1 MSVDRFAIDPAKVRE
16 VVNREGDGA
25 SRSAA
30 PQTIEAP
37 LRTPSYDVTV
47 KEKPGQASETVI
59 NHTGPGSGIT
69 SGVGRST
76 DVQGFV
82 SPTGN
87 KVVIDNTFG
96 ADTITMHHH
105 SGATV
110 LIDADGSIHII
121 STGKKGFGL
130 ISPKGDGTI
139 SARGHLILKGDGKI
153 TLETEGDLDINV
165 GGSLGIYVAGDMA
178 TYVEGSIEEFTDGR
192 KTTEIV
198 KEHVTM
204 VGGDSSTTVAGNM
217 RTQVSGKKRIDVAK
231 TLTASADEDV
241 AVNSQKTMAFKSL
254 EAFTIDSK
262 ETVAVKSTDA
272 MSFDTED
279 TFTAKATGAASIET
293 KDNFDAKSEG
303 AFKLSSKD
311 TLDVHASSSI
321 DIRGSKTDLQA
332 GAPSPADPNDPDEA
346 AEAPKA
352 EYPTP
357 EMILDN
363 MTTVREAPD
372 FPRNAKRMSNDAFS
386 VYKNDGETPN
396 PKAEAASAGNKGA
409 GAKLDTQAD
418 STGPNTPP
426 AANSYDIPPGVTSN
440 GKSEKNPLPT
450 PTSIYNSNE
459 KISRHVTVGMIMGI
473 RACPAAQ
480 QKQVLEEAMNTAW
493 NIIDPLVE
501 KFGGQFRI
509 GSWWR
514 SNSGNH
520 VTGGAVDISGN
531 PHGNHRL
538 TSEIAAYVRD
548 NLPYKQ
554 LFLEKNDS
562 NSIHIHVWAAPPGS
576 GASGNVLTCSDPQC
590 RGKVSGL
597 QPSFAMAA
605 LQGRSST
612 V

>member
-1 MSVDRFAIDPAKVRE
+1 MSLDKFTNDASLVRK
-16 VVNREGDGA
+16 VVNREGDGV

-37 LRTPSYDVTV
+37 LRTPPYNVTV
-47 KEKPGQASETVI
+47 NEKPGQASETVI

-69 SGVGRST
+69 SGVGKST

-96 ADTITMHHH
+96 ADTITLHHH

-130 ISPKGDGTI
+130 VAPKGDGTVY
-139 SARGHLILKGDGKI
+139 SRGHLILKGDGKI
-153 TLETEGDLDINV
+153 TLETEGDLDLNV
-165 GGSLGIYVAGDMA
+165 GGSLGIYVAGDMS

-198 KEHVTM
+198 KEHTTI

-217 RTQVSGKKRIDVAK
+217 RTQVSGNKKIDVAK
-231 TLTASADEDV
+231 KLTASVDEDV
-241 AVNSQKTMAFKSL
+241 AVNSQKTVALKSK
-254 EAFTIDSK
+254 EAFSIDSK
-262 ETVAVKSTDA
+262 
-272 MSFDTED
+272 DTY
-279 TFTAKATGAASIET
+279 T
-293 KDNFDAKSEG
+293 AKSEG
-303 AFKLSSKD
+303 AVSIESKGAMDLKSQGALKLSSKA
-311 TLDVHASSSI
+311 TFTTHASGAV
-321 DIRGSKTDLQA
+321 DIRGSRTDMQA
-332 GAPSPADPNDPDEA
+332 GGASPSDPGDPADA
-346 AEAPKA
+346 AKA

-363 MTTVREAPD
+363 MTSVREAPD
-372 FPRNAKRMSNDAFS
+372 FPKNAKRMSNDSFS

-409 GAKLDTQAD
+409 GAKLDSQPD
-418 STGPNTPP
+418 STGPITP
-426 AANSYDIPPGVTSN
+426 ASASNYDIPPGVTSN
-440 GKSEKNPLPT
+440 GKSEKNPLPVPSSVLNT
-450 PTSIYNSNE
+450 NQ
-459 KISRHVTVGMIMGI
+459 KISRHVTVGMIKNI
-473 RACPAAQ
+473 RACPPGQ

-493 NIIDPLVE
+493 NILDPLIE
-501 KFGGQFRI
+501 KYGGQFRI

-514 SNSGNH
+514 SNSSNH

-538 TSEIAAYVRD
+538 TSEIAAFIRD

-562 NSIHIHVWAAPPGS
+562 NSIHVHVWAASPGS

-590 RGKVSGL
+590 RGKVAGL
-597 QPSFAMAA
+597 QPSFATAA
-605 LQGRSST
+605 LKGRSG
-612 V
+612 VA

>member
-1 MSVDRFAIDPAKVRE
+1 MAVDRFSIDPSLIRR

-37 LRTPSYDVTV
+37 LRTPEYSVTV
-47 KEKPGQASETVI
+47 NEKPGQASETVI
-59 NHTGPGSGIT
+59 NHVGPGAGIT
-69 SGVGRST
+69 SGVGKST

-96 ADTITMHHH
+96 ADTITLHHH

-130 ISPKGDGTI
+130 VAPKGDGTVY
-139 SARGHLILKGDGKI
+139 SKGHLILKGDGKI
-153 TLETEGDLDINV
+153 TLETDGDLDLNV
-165 GGSLGIYVAGDMA
+165 GGSLGIYVAGDMS

-204 VGGDSSTTVAGNM
+204 VGGDKTTTVAGNM

-231 TLTASADEDV
+231 TFTASADEDV
-241 AVNSQKTMAFKSL
+241 AINSQKTMALKSK
-254 EAFTIDSK
+254 EAFTADTQ
-262 ETVAVKSTDA
+262 ETFTVRATDA
-272 MSFDTED
+272 MALNTQDAFTLKATGATNIEANDDLNLKAAGGMKLSSQD
-279 TFTAKATGAASIET
+279 TFTA
-293 KDNFDAKSEG
+293 
-303 AFKLSSKD
+303 
-311 TLDVHASSSI
+311 HASGAV
-321 DIRGSKTDLQA
+321 DIRGSKTDMQA
-332 GAPSPADPNDPDEA
+332 GGASPDDPGDADDAE
-346 AEAPKA
+346 EAPKA

-357 EMILDN
+357 EMIIDN

-372 FPRNAKRMSNDAFS
+372 FPKNAKRMSNDSFS

-396 PKAEAASAGNKGA
+396 KKAEAASAGNKGA
-409 GAKLDTQAD
+409 GAKIETQPD

-426 AANSYDIPPGVTSN
+426 AASSYDIPPGVTSN
-440 GKSEKNPLPT
+440 GKSEKNPLPVPSSVLNT
-450 PTSIYNSNE
+450 NQ
-459 KISRHVTVGMIMGI
+459 KISRHVTVGMIMNI
-473 RACPAAQ
+473 RACPAGQ

-493 NIIDPLVE
+493 NILDPLIE
-501 KFGGQFRI
+501 KYGGQFRI

-514 SNSGNH
+514 SNSSNH

-531 PHGNHRL
+531 PRGNHRL
-538 TSEIAAYVRD
+538 TSEIAAYIRD

-562 NSIHIHVWAAPPGS
+562 NSIHVHVWAAPPGS

-590 RGKVSGL
+590 RGKVAGL

-605 LQGRSST
+605 LQGRSGT
-612 V
+612 A

>member
-1 MSVDRFAIDPAKVRE
+1 MAVDRFTNDPSLVRR
-16 VVNREGDGA
+16 VVNREGDGV
-25 SRSAA
+25 SRSSA

-37 LRTPSYDVTV
+37 LRTPDYSVTV
-47 KEKPGQASETVI
+47 NEKPGQASETVI
-59 NHTGPGSGIT
+59 NHVGPGAGIT
-69 SGVGRST
+69 SGVGKST

-130 ISPKGDGTI
+130 VSPKGDGTVY
-139 SARGHLILKGDGKI
+139 ARGHLILKGDGKI
-153 TLETEGDLDINV
+153 TLETDGDLDLNV
-165 GGSLGIYVAGDMA
+165 GGSLGIYVAGDMS

-198 KEHVTM
+198 NEHVTI

-231 TLTASADEDV
+231 TFTASADEDV
-241 AVNSQKTMAFKSL
+241 AVNSQKTMALKSK
-254 EAFTIDSK
+254 EDFSVDSK
-262 ETVAVKSTDA
+262 KKVAVKSTEA
-272 MSFDTED
+272 MSLDSKD
-279 TFTAKATGAASIET
+279 TFTAKAQGATSIES
-293 KDNFDAKSEG
+293 KG
-303 AFKLSSKD
+303 AIDLKAQGRLKHSSKA
-311 TLDVHASSSI
+311 TLDIHATGGV
-321 DIRGSKTDLQA
+321 DIRGSRTDMQA
-332 GAPSPADPNDPDEA
+332 GGASPEDPNDPDDA
-346 AEAPKA
+346 AEAAKA

-357 EMILDN
+357 EMVIDN

-372 FPRNAKRMSNDAFS
+372 FPKNAKRMSNDSFS

-409 GAKLDTQAD
+409 GAKLDTQSD
-418 STGPNTPP
+418 STGPITPP
-426 AANSYDIPPGVTSN
+426 AASSYDIPPGVTSN
-440 GKSEKNPLPT
+440 GKSEKNPLPIPSSVLNT
-450 PTSIYNSNE
+450 NQ
-459 KISRHVTVGMIMGI
+459 KISRHVTIGMVKNL
-473 RACPAAQ
+473 RACPPGQ

-493 NIIDPLVE
+493 NILDPLIE
-501 KFGGQFRI
+501 KYGGQFRI

-514 SNSGNH
+514 SNSSNH
-520 VTGGAVDISGN
+520 ITGGAVDISGN

-538 TSEIAAYVRD
+538 TSEIAAYIRD

-562 NSIHIHVWAAPPGS
+562 NSIHVHVWAAPPGS

-590 RGKVSGL
+590 RGKVAGL

-605 LQGRSST
+605 LQGRSGT
-612 V
+612 A